1 MLRLTKSADYG
12 LIALRHLALKS
23 GSASARDL
31 ARSHGIPPQLLA
43 KVLQRLV
50 KAGLLVSQ
58 HGIRGGYV
66 LARDP
71 CRISALEAIQAIE
84 GPASLTSCT
93 TVRGPCGQTPSC
105 TVREPL
111 RRLSRSLEAVLGRIS
126 LRDLSEPDSGED
138 ERAGEDLIAIKSMD

>member
-12 LIALRHLALKS
+12 LIAMRHLALKS

-31 ARSHGIPPQLLA
+31 ARAHGIPPQLLA

-50 KAGLLVSQ
+50 KAGLLLSQ
-58 HGIRGGYV
+58 HGIRGGYI

-71 CRISALEAIQAIE
+71 RSISALEVIQAIE
-84 GPASLTSCT
+84 GPPALTSCT
-93 TVRGPCGQTPSC
+93 TVRGPCGQTRSC

-111 RRLSRSLEAVLGRIS
+111 RRLGRSLETALDRIS
-126 LRDLSEPDSGED
+126 LLDLSEPD
-138 ERAGEDLIAIKSMD
+138 AGEEEALGRDLVAIKSMD